1 MCTIYKSTKDN
12 KLREFGY
19 KILLRVSVT
28 NKELKKF
35 KISNDDLCDQCKT
48 PDSLEN
54 TFLQCPANVK
64 CYYEILSWFNVSHN
78 TLVNLSPEQTLMQ
91 KYIPRPI
98 NYNLRRPLELLILFI
113 KKYVCSCKI
122 KVVPL
127 NCTQF
132 INNLK
137 TQCRWWGTVNRLT
150 GSPEKASS
158 YSLECDGKVLNEMEL
173 AVTLNQF
180 YVSVNED
187 IPPLDAT
194 TLPAF
199 LRPRLVFQLSNLM
212 EFAGSSWQFSLSK
225 PRDLTMCHVVF

>member
-1 MCTIYKSTKDN
+1 
-12 KLREFGY
+12 
-19 KILLRVSVT
+19 
-28 NKELKKF
+28 
-35 KISNDDLCDQCKT
+35 
-48 PDSLEN
+48 
-54 TFLQCPANVK
+54 
-64 CYYEILSWFNVSHN
+64 
-78 TLVNLSPEQTLMQ
+78 MQ
-91 KYIPRPI
+91 KYIPCPI